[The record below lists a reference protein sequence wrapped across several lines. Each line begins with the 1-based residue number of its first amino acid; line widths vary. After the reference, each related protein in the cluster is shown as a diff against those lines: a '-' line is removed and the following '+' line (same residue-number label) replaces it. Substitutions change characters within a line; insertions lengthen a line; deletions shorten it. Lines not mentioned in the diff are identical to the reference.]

1 MGFSHKAFAFDGHA
15 FEVQL
20 APTLRRALA
29 LMGHADDGLLG
40 AFRRGL
46 QQAVGAGR
54 GIYVTF

>member
-1 MGFSHKAFAFDGHA
+1 MSFSHEAFAFDGHA

-29 LMGHADDGLLG
+29 LMGHADDGPLG

-46 QQAVGAGR
+46 QQVVGAVR
-54 GIYVTF
+54 GIFVTF